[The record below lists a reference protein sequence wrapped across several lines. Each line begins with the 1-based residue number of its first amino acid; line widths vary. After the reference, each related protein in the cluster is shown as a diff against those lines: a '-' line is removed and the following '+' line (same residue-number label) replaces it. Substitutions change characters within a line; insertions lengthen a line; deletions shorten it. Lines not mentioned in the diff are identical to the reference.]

1 MPVRNITLGSR
12 LRSKVRTIRKITT
25 KDNGKAA
32 ITVDPKDPRTK
43 FYTKVEKNQF
53 NLPSKITHMTPEA
66 HRILKENP
74 ELVTFLETELKKK
87 TVIKAKLETKKGKFI
102 LREKDFFGHGETHNK
117 ICELLYKDKKTGKVK
132 KYFVKEYS
140 RVSDFGNAEAEFLAV
155 KEMERLGFNIIKPQ
169 FATTDIRKGTPNIIV
184 YDFTDLKTYKQA
196 VMSREVFGHEILEVE
211 KAFDNLRKSQILKDI
226 NDYWIYNYR
235 YEPSNNVFVKRL
247 PNGKLRFYF
256 TDLFWTEE
264 AYKRKR
270 EEYL

>member
-53 NLPSKITHMTPEA
+53 NLASRITHMTPEA

-87 TVIKAKLETKKGKFI
+87 TVIKAKLETNKGKFI
-102 LREKDFFGHGETHNK
+102 LREKDFFGHGETHIK

-132 KYFVKEYS
+132 RYFVKEYS

-155 KEMERLGFNIIKPQ
+155 KEIERLGFNIIKPQ

-184 YDFTDLKTYKQA
+184 YDFTNLKTYKQA
-196 VMSREVFGHEILEVE
+196 VISGEINRREILETE
-211 KAFDNLRKSQILKDI
+211 SLFKKLQNSERLLHLCDFCTH
-226 NDYWIYNYR
+226 NYR
-235 YEPSNNVFVKRL
+235 HEPNNNVFVKRL